1 MTRRM
6 CWLAMMMLVVGACQ
20 SASGI
25 MIDKGADGTRFSMAV
40 GEILDIALQANPS
53 TGFTWEVTSL
63 DEMILRPLGEPTF
76 DPESTLAG
84 APGTMHLMFETL
96 TAGTTTLELAYHK
109 PSESVAPAATFAVT
123 VTVG

>member
-6 CWLAMMMLVVGACQ
+6 CWLAVMMLVVGACQ

-25 MIDKGADGTRFSMAV
+25 MIDESANGTTFSVAV
-40 GEILDIALQANPS
+40 GEILDVALQANPS
-53 TGFTWEVTSL
+53 TGFTWEVTVV
-63 DEMILRPLGEPTF
+63 DETILRPFGEPTF
-76 DPESTLAG
+76 DPESTLVG
-84 APGTMHLMFETL
+84 ASGTMHLMFEAL
-96 TAGTTTLELAYHK
+96 AAGTTTLELAYHR